1 MSQKTPELI
10 ALIDDNAEFF
20 AKSKRHKNVSVNL
33 AALKIAVNKASAP
46 IDEISQFAAEYDF
59 DQNCPGNGYRSF
71 CNIYDAA
78 VNGAIK
84 ICNRLIRRREK
95 ILFSADNCA
104 K

>member
-1 MSQKTPELI
+1 MSQKNELI

-20 AKSKRHKNVSVNL
+20 AKSKRHKDVSAKL
-33 AALKIAVNKASAP
+33 AALKIAVNKASMP
-46 IDEISQFAAEYDF
+46 IEEINLFAAEYDF
-59 DQNCPGNGYRSF
+59 DQNSPGNGYRSF
-71 CNIYDAA
+71 GNIYDAA
-78 VNGAIK
+78 VIGAIK